1 MADTPAPQWGPHPQP
16 AHTAPK
22 PGHRRVFPWIF
33 LAVQIVFL
41 LWVILGA
48 NSGSGTPAEC
58 RGLTGQDLQNC
69 KDAGNVGTTIGVGLI
84 IALWAAV
91 DIILGISYFVFRL
104 SSRRGKP

>member
-1 MADTPAPQWGPHPQP
+1 
-16 AHTAPK
+16 
-22 PGHRRVFPWIF
+22 
-33 LAVQIVFL
+33 VQIVFL

-104 SSRRGKP
+104 GSRRGKP